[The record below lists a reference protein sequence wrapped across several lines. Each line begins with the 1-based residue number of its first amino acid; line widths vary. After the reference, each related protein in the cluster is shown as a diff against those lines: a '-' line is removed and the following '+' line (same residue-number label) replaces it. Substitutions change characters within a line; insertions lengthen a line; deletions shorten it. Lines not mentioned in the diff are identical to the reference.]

1 MIRVGVD
8 LKTLLICEFIV
19 IANTEQLCAQPRRTG
34 YANRSDARNQPAW
47 TPAIALRAEQE
58 CKRVLARPC

>member
-1 MIRVGVD
+1 M
-8 LKTLLICEFIV
+8 KTLFICEFIV
-19 IANTEQLCAQPRRTG
+19 MANTEQLCAQPKTHCHW
-34 YANRSDARNQPAW
+34 NRSDARNQPAW